1 VLLYVGNFALL
12 LFEPCLPLS
21 SSSLRMSYWIFRFL
35 ILFHRYAAA
44 TGCIWNH
51 WTAPGLLALHRVG
64 EHGTALL
71 TPLRSRRIRSGATRM
86 ISCVE
91 VRQEEE
97 ILCHNATL
105 CIKIWRTL
113 YLYEGT
119 YRNNTVMRNQKG
131 KSDVACHV
139 LRQGCKRGSHCL
151 LMHNIPSLI
160 GQCLARLPEPCL
172 PKRVFVVRLV
182 AVPTGIASIPKQL
195 RKDLLSEWFTLTV
208 EDTIQFQLF

>member
-1 VLLYVGNFALL
+1 
-12 LFEPCLPLS
+12 
-21 SSSLRMSYWIFRFL
+21 MSYWICRFL

-51 WTAPGLLALHRVG
+51 WTAPDLLALHRVG

-119 YRNNTVMRNQKG
+119 YGNNTLMRNQKG

-151 LMHNIPSLI
+151 LMHIYPALLANASQGCRSLAYRK
-160 GQCLARLPEPCL
+160 GCLLFAWLLYQR
-172 PKRVFVVRLV
+172 
-182 AVPTGIASIPKQL
+182 ASPAFLNSSGKISYRNGSL
-195 RKDLLSEWFTLTV
+195 
-208 EDTIQFQLF
+208 